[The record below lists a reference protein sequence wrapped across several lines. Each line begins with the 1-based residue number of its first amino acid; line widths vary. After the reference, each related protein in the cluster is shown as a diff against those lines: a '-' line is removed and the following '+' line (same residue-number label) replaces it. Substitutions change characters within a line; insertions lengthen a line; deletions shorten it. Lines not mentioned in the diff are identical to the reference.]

1 MHFKNSI
8 NMDKNDL
15 VLDIIGNPG
24 KYSAE
29 EIKEILSDPETLK
42 IYNLLC
48 ETVSTV
54 GSQFDMHE
62 QADVDR
68 EWINFSRRH
77 SRGSRLAF
85 WGMNRAASI
94 AVLLISALAAVAI
107 GVAVTLSITGS
118 KPASDP
124 RTASHQ
130 SVSANER
137 DSKTPDGTITA
148 ENDSVAAVDDPILFE
163 DVPLQTILF
172 EVGKIY
178 GVEVRYNNRRTASLH
193 LYYRLDPHLSLDEII
208 RQLNNFDQIN
218 ISREGN
224 TINID

>member
-1 MHFKNSI
+1 MPS
-8 NMDKNDL
+8 L
-15 VLDIIGNPG
+15 
-24 KYSAE
+24 Y
-29 EIKEILSDPETLK
+29 
-42 IYNLLC
+42 
-48 ETVSTV
+48 
-54 GSQFDMHE
+54 
-62 QADVDR
+62 R
-68 EWINFSRRH
+68 
-77 SRGSRLAF
+77 
-85 WGMNRAASI
+85 
-94 AVLLISALAAVAI
+94 
-107 GVAVTLSITGS
+107 S

-218 ISREGN
+218 IG
-224 TINID
+224 